1 MSNTGYK
8 CISRTQDGRL
18 LINVGW
24 NGFVRRSSVRI
35 NEYPDQGD
43 AYIEAMRI
51 RERFERELG
60 KPRTE
65 RRILGNAVGVMQTK
79 DGHGNESWMAR
90 INPRY
95 GKQLRRHFSIKKY
108 GSLKAFEMACDIR
121 EQWEKIFYGIDANH
135 VEQD

>member
-18 LINVGW
+18 LINVSW
-24 NGFVRRSSVRI
+24 NGTRRSSSLRI
-35 NEYPDQGD
+35 HEFPDEG
-43 AYIEAMRI
+43 EAILEALII

-65 RRILGNAVGVMQTK
+65 RRILGNAIGVIRTK

-90 INPRY
+90 IFPKY
-95 GKQLRRHFSIKKY
+95 GKQLRSHFSIKKY
-108 GSLKAFEMACDIR
+108 GALKAYEMACKVR
-121 EQWEKIFYGIDANH
+121 KQWEKIFYGI
-135 VEQD
+135 